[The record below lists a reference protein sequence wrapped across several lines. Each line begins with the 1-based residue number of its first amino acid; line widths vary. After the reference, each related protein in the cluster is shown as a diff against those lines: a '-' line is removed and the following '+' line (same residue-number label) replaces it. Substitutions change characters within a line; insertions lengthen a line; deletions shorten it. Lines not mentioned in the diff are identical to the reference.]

1 MFVINLH
8 DIYHKKLFIYYFRRH
23 RSMQPGNSPY
33 KVLMDS
39 LKISSSQ
46 ISVQL
51 LNTKTNVR
59 LVLDLYGL
67 QGNTARVKINELEPL
82 KPRYEIPVGDV
93 LIGEPKQQE

>member
-1 MFVINLH
+1 
-8 DIYHKKLFIYYFRRH
+8 
-23 RSMQPGNSPY
+23 
-33 KVLMDS
+33 MDS
-39 LKISSSQ
+39 LKISSSR

>member
-1 MFVINLH
+1 MILKNNFSN
-8 DIYHKKLFIYYFRRH
+8 YFSRRH

-33 KVLMDS
+33 IVLMDS
-39 LKISSSQ
+39 LKKSSSQ

>member
-1 MFVINLH
+1 MNSGPMNIFS
-8 DIYHKKLFIYYFRRH
+8 FRRH
-23 RSMQPGNSPY
+23 RSLQPGQSPY

-67 QGNTARVKINELEPL
+67 QGNTARLKINELEPL
-82 KPRYEIPVGDV
+82 KPRYEIPMGDV
-93 LIGEPKQQE
+93 LVGEPKQQE

>member
-1 MFVINLH
+1 MILKNNFSN
-8 DIYHKKLFIYYFRRH
+8 YFSRRH

>member
-1 MFVINLH
+1 
-8 DIYHKKLFIYYFRRH
+8 
-23 RSMQPGNSPY
+23 MQPGNSPY

>member
-1 MFVINLH
+1 M
-8 DIYHKKLFIYYFRRH
+8 
-23 RSMQPGNSPY
+23 
-33 KVLMDS
+33 LMDS

-67 QGNTARVKINELEPL
+67 QGNTARLKINELEPL
-82 KPRYEIPVGDV
+82 KPRYEIPMGDV
-93 LIGEPKQQE
+93 LVGEPKQQE

>member
-1 MFVINLH
+1 
-8 DIYHKKLFIYYFRRH
+8 
-23 RSMQPGNSPY
+23 
-33 KVLMDS
+33 MDS